1 MEFMSVDVDFCGFSF
16 FFFLHEEGCG
26 VYGSCECV
34 HVCPV
39 TVVTFVVQSISPH
52 CIALDSIL
60 VPSHFPL
67 SARNDVIV
75 QWWSTNQTLAFS
87 LQRAELGLFLWLLYF
102 VAPTSC
108 VCAAVPGEQLDGLRP
123 DPQVF
128 IQGPGAL
135 FLLGALAE
143 HQLLLLLHKTIIK
156 SE

>member
-1 MEFMSVDVDFCGFSF
+1 MSLRTSNVNITQMQVEKYSNKNNTQLLLTWNLCWLMLTFVGFL

-34 HVCPV
+34 YMCPV

-75 QWWSTNQTLAFS
+75 Q
-87 LQRAELGLFLWLLYF
+87 
-102 VAPTSC
+102 
-108 VCAAVPGEQLDGLRP
+108 
-123 DPQVF
+123 
-128 IQGPGAL
+128 
-135 FLLGALAE
+135 
-143 HQLLLLLHKTIIK
+143 
-156 SE
+156 